1 MYRLFKKGHRHKWKK
16 ETRTNKRIGMMWR
29 LRSCECGAVEMLNGG
44 GGGDKKWHPFN
55 GEFKFD
61 WEKLWFEEAV

>member
-1 MYRLFKKGHRHKWKK
+1 MLRLFKKGHRHKWKK
-16 ETRTNKRIGMMWR
+16 ESRTNKKHHLIWR
-29 LRSCECGAVEMLNGG
+29 LRKCECGVVEIFMGG
-44 GGGDKKWHPFN
+44 GGGDKKWRPFN